1 MLNKLFKSLPLFT
14 ATICLIPGLASAC
27 SLSFTS
33 PASGSTSQKA
43 SITVTGTGS
52 GDADSGD
59 YGSVTATVNGQ
70 VFFQYS
76 GKFTSIVQFLQ
87 SGQASAPLS
96 KGRNHLRVSGS
107 VGGCS
112 ASDSMVVFYS
122 PPLNGAEKEQGE
134 ASCKAGN
141 PISIGGGNKYQLETI
156 LSSVIPLELHYN
168 SIAQEWR
175 HSFQS
180 SFIINNDKANLL
192 TPSGKGLI
200 FSLNNGEWLSD
211 SDIFYRVT
219 DLGSGA
225 SPRWELRRPNGVI
238 ERYDQTGRLYSLV
251 NLSGETT
258 SLSYFKPDS
267 IFTLFGE
274 TKVLTQHTTVIQ
286 NHLGDILLL
295 SYGDN
300 GHLSSAQLNNEVNH
314 SFNFDAEG
322 RLLSRT
328 DNEGNTTQ
336 YHYEDTRFPNHLTG
350 ITGPDGKRFAS
361 WAYDDQGRGIM
372 SEHAGQEHVELVFN
386 TDGSTTVTNELG
398 KQTTYHFTEIEG
410 LKRPTL
416 IEGHATANCVGS
428 NKAYTY
434 YPSGL
439 LETKTD
445 WAGNTTRYEYNDRGL
460 ITLIAEAEGSP
471 QERITTQVWD
481 STKPLLLERV
491 QGSQR
496 TRFSYNSTNQ
506 LTDTTQDSLQ

>member
-1 MLNKLFKSLPLFT
+1 M
-14 ATICLIPGLASAC
+14 
-27 SLSFTS
+27 
-33 PASGSTSQKA
+33 
-43 SITVTGTGS
+43 
-52 GDADSGD
+52 
-59 YGSVTATVNGQ
+59 
-70 VFFQYS
+70 
-76 GKFTSIVQFLQ
+76 VQ
-87 SGQASAPLS
+87 P
-96 KGRNHLRVSGS
+96 
-107 VGGCS
+107 
-112 ASDSMVVFYS
+112 D
-122 PPLNGAEKEQGE
+122 
-134 ASCKAGN
+134 
-141 PISIGGGNKYQLETI
+141 
-156 LSSVIPLELHYN
+156 
-168 SIAQEWR
+168 
-175 HSFQS
+175 
-180 SFIINNDKANLL
+180 
-192 TPSGKGLI
+192 GKGLP
-200 FSLNNGEWLSD
+200 FTLLNGQWTSD
-211 SDIFYRVT
+211 GDIFYQLTDLST
-219 DLGSGA
+219 DLGTGT
-225 SPRWELRRPNGVI
+225 SPRWQVVTPEGDTELYNEAG
-238 ERYDQTGRLYSLV
+238 QL
-251 NLSGETT
+251 LSIT
-258 SLSYFKPDS
+258 SLSGDTTTLSYSDS
-267 IFTLFGE
+267 T
-274 TKVLTQHTTVIQ
+274 TTVT
-286 NHLGDILLL
+286 NHLGDTLVL
-295 SYGDN
+295 SYDAN
-300 GHLSSAQLNNEVNH
+300 GNLSAAQLNNEVNH

-386 TDGSTTVTNELG
+386 TDGTTTVTNELG

-471 QERITTQVWD
+471 QKRITTQIWD

-496 TRFSYNSTNQ
+496 TRFSYNQLNQ
-506 LTDTTQDSLQ
+506 LKSTILETR